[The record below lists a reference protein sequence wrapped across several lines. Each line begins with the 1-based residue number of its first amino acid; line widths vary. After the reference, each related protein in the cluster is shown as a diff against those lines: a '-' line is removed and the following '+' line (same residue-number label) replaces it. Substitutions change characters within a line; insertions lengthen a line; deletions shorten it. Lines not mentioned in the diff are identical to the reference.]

1 MESDVIIV
9 LYFFAKKEGS
19 PSSHLM
25 TFGTPSPGENIIYDS
40 DSKLAVVLITVL
52 VCNCLYIIVDI
63 SVKLA
68 KLACNKKPYH
78 YIHIYIHQCTEQIGR
93 AHV

>member
-25 TFGTPSPGENIIYDS
+25 TFGTPSF
-40 DSKLAVVLITVL
+40 VVTNLEGHLLPLL
-52 VCNCLYIIVDI
+52 V
-63 SVKLA
+63 
-68 KLACNKKPYH
+68 
-78 YIHIYIHQCTEQIGR
+78 E
-93 AHV
+93 

>member
-25 TFGTPSPGENIIYDS
+25 TFGTPSFTQTPIS
-40 DSKLAVVLITVL
+40 DSRKSENWKLFMFF
-52 VCNCLYIIVDI
+52 
-63 SVKLA
+63 SFFK
-68 KLACNKKPYH
+68 
-78 YIHIYIHQCTEQIGR
+78 IHISIRISNAHMEAVRPAIHDGYTK
-93 AHV
+93 